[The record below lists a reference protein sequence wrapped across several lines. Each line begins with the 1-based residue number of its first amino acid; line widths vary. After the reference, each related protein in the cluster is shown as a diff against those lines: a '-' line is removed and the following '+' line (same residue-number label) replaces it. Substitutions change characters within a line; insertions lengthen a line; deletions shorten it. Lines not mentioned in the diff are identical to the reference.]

1 MPINSHLI
9 HSALKRIEHWRKKL
23 KNDLDEKIPPENY
36 MPECQIEPV
45 NVNDPILKKY
55 RKLLDQRNSPF
66 AKKSYTESARRLWFY
81 LVNQEC
87 IRDIFIRAIFQ
98 KKRNLNLL
106 RNDNSDEFNE
116 VVHIIHKDQESINAF
131 CINEVIICLII
142 CITD

>member
-1 MPINSHLI
+1 
-9 HSALKRIEHWRKKL
+9 
-23 KNDLDEKIPPENY
+23 

-66 AKKSYTESARRLWFY
+66 AKISYTESARRLWFY

-142 CITD
+142 CITDQTNGSKMFLFFIKVTSYFF